1 MTSTFQP
8 RAQSRPEPA
17 RIDRP
22 VTYDAITVTP
32 ESPHIG
38 AEIGGVD
45 LTAPLSERQ
54 VEQLRAAFA
63 QYQVVFFRDQHIS
76 FEDQIRLASYFGSL
90 GAHAGKATISSRPR
104 TRWCASF
111 TTMRTRS

>member
-22 VTYDAITVTP
+22 VTYDAITVAP

-38 AEIGGVD
+38 AVITGVD
-45 LTAPLSERQ
+45 LTQPLSDRQ
-54 VEQLRAAFA
+54 VE
-63 QYQVVFFRDQHIS
+63 
-76 FEDQIRLASYFGSL
+76 
-90 GAHAGKATISSRPR
+90 
-104 TRWCASF
+104 
-111 TTMRTRS
+111 